1 MADQDIFEHVKQ
13 LFASARAALRPILPK
28 RLRGDTPVVPV
39 VRLSGVIG
47 ISTPLKPGLT
57 LANVARPLERAF
69 GMRRARAVALVI
81 NSPGGSPVQSHLI
94 YRRIRALAAEHK
106 RPVIAFAED
115 VAASGGYMI
124 ACAADEIICD
134 PSSIVGSIG
143 VVGGSFGFAKLMD
156 KLGIERRLYTS
167 GEHKAMLDPFLP
179 EKPEDVEQLKAV
191 QQEIHEGFIDLVKGS
206 RGARLKGP
214 EKTLFSGEYWTG
226 STAIGLGLADG
237 IGDLRTTLRERFG
250 DDVITPLIVSRAQLV
265 RPCAAGRLGPGT
277 LAARREFRRGC
288 HLGTRNTRAL
298 GALRTVRMSKE
309 TSMPPLI
316 FSPLIKLALGALGAG
331 ALVHW
336 AVKEVRR
343 INEELDRVKRASTID
358 PAARQALPTLRRDPR
373 TGDWRPT

>member
-1 MADQDIFEHVKQ
+1 MSEQ
-13 LFASARAALRPILPK
+13 LSDRSGLPGLVE
-28 RLRGDTPVVPV
+28 RLKEFIPAKFRRGVAVVPV

-47 ISTPLKPGLT
+47 AVTPLRPGMSLSG
-57 LANVARPLERAF
+57 VAKMLERAF
-69 GMRRARAVALVI
+69 ATKNAKAVALVI

-94 YRRIRALAAEHK
+94 YRRIRELAAENK

-179 EKPEDVEQLKAV
+179 ENPQDVEKLKAV
-191 QQEIHEGFIDLVKGS
+191 QREIHEGFIDLVKGS

-226 STAIGLGLADG
+226 NTAIELGLADG

-250 DDVITPLIVSRAQLV
+250 DDVITPLIAPARGWFGRVQPGVS
-265 RPCAAGRLGPGT
+265 GFDRL
-277 LAARREFRRGC
+277 LRGGDFAEDVISA
-288 HLGTRNTRAL
+288 LETRA
-298 GALRTVRMSKE
+298 
-309 TSMPPLI
+309 
-316 FSPLIKLALGALGAG
+316 
-331 ALVHW
+331 HW
-336 AVKEVRR
+336 ARYG
-343 INEELDRVKRASTID
+343 L
-358 PAARQALPTLRRDPR
+358 
-373 TGDWRPT
+373 